1 MNSMIKNK
9 KLAKYSMIFFI
20 VILFIKSV
28 IAHEETVDIDKIQLF
43 GISLHLIEVLLSIF
57 ICFMAIRFFRIT
69 RPLNLFLIV
78 YVAVGFFAI
87 NSLLYI
93 LFYTL
98 HLRSIHISFV
108 SVYLG
113 SRVSLIAMMVS
124 LGALFYY
131 LNKQM
136 RKKYKV

>member
-1 MNSMIKNK
+1 MKSEFCGKQ
-9 KLAKYSMIFFI
+9 LAKYSMIFLI
-20 VILFIKSV
+20 AVLSIKSAV
-28 IAHEETVDIDKIQLF
+28 AHEETADIDKVQLF
-43 GISLHLIEVLLSIF
+43 GISLHLVELFLAVF
-57 ICFMAIRFFRIT
+57 ICFMAIKFFRIT
-69 RPLNLFLIV
+69 KPLNLFLIV

-93 LFYTL
+93 LFYA
-98 HLRSIHISFV
+98 LRLRGISISFV

-113 SRVSLIAMMVS
+113 SRVSLIAMLIS

-136 RKKYKV
+136 RKSV